1 MFRYLFV
8 AFFSC
13 LALSSFAQ
21 DQEENDE
28 FAYTREFTYGFNFN
42 TNGGL
47 LGGLAVK
54 HSRALGPKSYH
65 SFGLEIV
72 NVKHEK
78 ELRRQSGT
86 GNFFIYG
93 KQNYLYSIRLQYG
106 RERIL
111 FRKAPEEGVQINGI
125 VAAGPTIGLVAPYYI
140 RYAFSP
146 DDVRIVQYDP
156 VLTPQISDTYGTGG
170 VFQGIDESQ
179 VKIGVN
185 LKAALSFEFGTF
197 KSSVAG
203 FEAGFLVEAFTEK
216 IILVPTAQ
224 NRSLFTSAFF
234 TLYYGTRR

>member
-1 MFRYLFV
+1 MFRYITIIFLFIT
-8 AFFSC
+8 FSTI
-13 LALSSFAQ
+13 A
-21 DQEENDE
+21 QEENEE

-47 LGGLAVK
+47 LGGLMAK
-54 HSRALGPKSYH
+54 HSRLLSGKNYH

-78 ELRRQSGT
+78 EIRRQSGT
-86 GNFFIYG
+86 GNFFIFG
-93 KQNYLYSIRLQYG
+93 KQNYLYSVRLQYG

-125 VAAGPTIGLVAPYYI
+125 IAGGPTIGVLAPYYI
-140 RYAFSP
+140 RYAYSQE
-146 DDVRIVQYDP
+146 DVRVVKYDP
-156 VLTPQISDTYGTGG
+156 RTTGDINKTLGTGG
-170 VFQGIDESQ
+170 IFQGVSESE
-179 VKIGVN
+179 VKIGLN

-203 FEAGFLVEAFTEK
+203 FEAGFLVEAFPEE
-216 IILVPTAQ
+216 IILMPTVQ
-224 NRSLFTSAFF
+224 NRAVFTSAFF